1 MLGWCCVIQVLG
13 GLSTWTFLVK
23 LVAFFVT
30 SKLQAMTPQCLGR
43 EKELVPQKAKYA
55 LLQLTQKMELKH
67 QRSRLRS
74 FVNIMYLRFAYR
86 VCIFLLCGIL
96 AGPRF
101 ATSHFLIM
109 INLFCFISVLAH
121 SKFLQ
126 ISSHCDT
133 MTQAND
139 MQQCYNNSNNND
151 DNDDDDDDDDDD
163 DWFSDR
169 K

>member
-1 MLGWCCVIQVLG
+1 
-13 GLSTWTFLVK
+13 
-23 LVAFFVT
+23 
-30 SKLQAMTPQCLGR
+30 MTPQCLGR

-55 LLQLTQKMELKH
+55 LLQLTWKMDLKH

-101 ATSHFLIM
+101 VTSHFLIM
-109 INLFCFISVLAH
+109 INLFCFISFLAH

-139 MQQCYNNSNNND
+139 MQ
-151 DNDDDDDDDDDD
+151 
-163 DWFSDR
+163 
-169 K
+169 

>member
-1 MLGWCCVIQVLG
+1 MGKCLAGAALYRSQVVYQHGHFWRNKQQVVI
-13 GLSTWTFLVK
+13 
-23 LVAFFVT
+23 
-30 SKLQAMTPQCLGR
+30 SKFQAMTPQCLGR
-43 EKELVPQKAKYA
+43 EKELVPQNAKYA

-67 QRSRLRS
+67 RRSRLRS
-74 FVNIMYLRFAYR
+74 FVKIMYLRFAYR
-86 VCIFLLCGIL
+86 VCIFILCVIL
-96 AGPRF
+96 VGPRF

-126 ISSHCDT
+126 ISSHCET

-151 DNDDDDDDDDDD
+151 DNDDDDDDD
-163 DWFSDR
+163 WFSDR